1 MAEWRH
7 IPEAGTVLGI
17 RLLVLLARMFGRRI
31 AGWFLYLVALYYAI
45 VRGLVRRASRDYLCR
60 VG

>member
-1 MAEWRH
+1 MAEWRQ

-17 RLLVLLARMFGRRI
+17 RLLVLLARMCGRRA

-45 VRGLVRRASRDYLCR
+45 VRGQIGRASCR
-60 VG
+60 ERV